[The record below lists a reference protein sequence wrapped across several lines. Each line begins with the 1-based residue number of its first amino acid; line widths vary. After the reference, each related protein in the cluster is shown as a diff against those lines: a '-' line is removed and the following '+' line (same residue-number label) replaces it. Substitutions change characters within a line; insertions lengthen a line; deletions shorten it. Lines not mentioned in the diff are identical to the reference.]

1 MKFELIAAIN
11 VRTVDPSANDING
24 LAAVVNLLLYDDHVP
39 AWWSKKSMDNINR
52 SPYGEC

>member
-11 VRTVDPSANDING
+11 VRTVEPSANDING